1 MLENYSD
8 VLEIKEL
15 CEILR
20 IDRKTAYRLLHNGEL
35 SYRKIGRHYKI
46 PKESVIKYLR
56 EI

>member
-20 IDRKTAYRLLHNGEL
+20 IDRKTAYHILHNGEL
-35 SYRKIGRHYKI
+35 FGRHYKI
-46 PKESVIKYLR
+46 PKESVIRYLQ
-56 EI
+56 EF

>member
-20 IDRKTAYRLLHNGEL
+20 IDRKTAYHILHNGEL
-35 SYRKIGRHYKI
+35 FYKKIGRHYKI
-46 PKESVIKYLR
+46 PKESVIRYLQ
-56 EI
+56 EF